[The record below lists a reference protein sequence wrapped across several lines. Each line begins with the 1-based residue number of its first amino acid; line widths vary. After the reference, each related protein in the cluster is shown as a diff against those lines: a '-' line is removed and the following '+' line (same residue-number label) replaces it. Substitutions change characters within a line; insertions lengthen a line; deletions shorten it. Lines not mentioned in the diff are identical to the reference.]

1 MIHIKTLFKNADVL
15 LYENRIYNVIK
26 NAYLAVDGN
35 SISYIGKDKPADTF
49 DTVKDMAGKLLMN
62 GFYNCHN
69 HCPMVLLRGVGSD
82 LPLNE
87 WLFNKVFP
95 IEDKLTAEEIE
106 AGTELALLEMLAG
119 GTVSFSDMY
128 FEPQVTVKAVADSG
142 MKANIT
148 RPVQSFDPA
157 EEPKD
162 SFRIAQSLELFNS
175 FNGYAE
181 GRILIDFS
189 IHAEYTCTEKI
200 ARAYS
205 EICNT
210 NNGLMHIHLSETLKE
225 HRECKEKY
233 GKTPTQ
239 WFNDLGAFD
248 SRAFAA
254 HCVTLEDSDMEILL
268 NKGVNVVHNPTSN
281 MKLGSG
287 FANVQKMLDMGINV
301 ALGTDGAASNN
312 NLDMLEEIHLAS
324 IIHNG
329 YTQNATIMNADT
341 VIKMATQNGALLQ
354 GRDNCGD
361 LKVGNKADI
370 IAINLDAPH
379 LRPIIDEK
387 ALITYSAQSS
397 DICMTM
403 ADGKILYENGEY
415 KTLDKEKIY
424 YNVEKAISKLY

>member
-1 MIHIKTLFKNADVL
+1 MKTLFKNADIL
-15 LYENRIYNVIK
+15 LYENGIYNVVK
-26 NAYLAVDGN
+26 NAFLAVDGER
-35 SISYIGKDKPADTF
+35 ISYIGKDRPEGEF
-49 DTVKDMAGKLLMN
+49 DAVKDMTDRLLMS

-82 LPLNE
+82 LPLND

-95 IEDKLTAEEIE
+95 IEEKLTADEIY
-106 AGTELALLEMLAG
+106 AGTNLALLEMLAC

-128 FEPQVTVKAVADSG
+128 FEPQVTAEAVAEAG
-142 MKANIT
+142 MKANLT
-148 RPVQSFDPA
+148 RPVQSFDPN
-157 EEPKD
+157 EEAKD
-162 SFRIAQSLELFNS
+162 SFRIAQSIELFNEW
-175 FNGYAE
+175 NNAAD

-205 EICNT
+205 EECNKRG
-210 NNGLMHIHLSETLKE
+210 GLMHIHLSETVKE
-225 HRECKEKY
+225 HNECKEKY

-268 NKGVNVVHNPTSN
+268 AKGVNVVHNPTSN

-287 FANVQKMLDMGINV
+287 FARVQKMLDTGINV

-312 NLDMLEEIHLAS
+312 NLDMMEELHLAS

-329 YTQNATIMNADT
+329 YQQDATIMNADT
-341 VIKMATQNGALLQ
+341 VIKMATLNGAMLQ
-354 GRDNCGD
+354 GRNDCGE

-370 IAINLDAPH
+370 IAVSLDKPH

-403 ADGKILYENGEY
+403 VDGKILYENGEY
-415 KTLDKEKIY
+415 LTLDKEKIY
-424 YNVEKAISKLY
+424 YDIEKAVKKLY

>member
-1 MIHIKTLFKNADVL
+1 MKTLFKNADIL
-15 LYENRIYNVIK
+15 LFENGIYNVIK
-26 NAYLAVDGN
+26 NAYLAVNGDR
-35 SISYIGKDKPADTF
+35 IAYIGKDMPDGDF
-49 DTVKDMAGKLLMN
+49 DTVKDMTGKLLMS
-62 GFYNCHN
+62 GLYNCHN

-95 IEDKLTAEEIE
+95 IEDKLTADEIY
-106 AGTELALLEMLAG
+106 AGTNLALLEMLAC

-128 FEPQVTVKAVADSG
+128 FEPQVTARAVAESG
-142 MKANIT
+142 MKANLT
-148 RPVQSFDPA
+148 RPVQSFDPN

-162 SFRIAQSLELFNS
+162 SFRIAQSLELYDEWNK
-175 FNGYAE
+175 AE
-181 GRILIDFS
+181 NDRILIDFS

-205 EICNT
+205 EECNKRG
-210 NNGLMHIHLSETLKE
+210 GLMHIHLSETVKE
-225 HRECKEKY
+225 HNECKEKY

-239 WFNDLGAFD
+239 WFNDLGTFD

-268 NKGVNVVHNPTSN
+268 NKGVNVVHNPSSN

-287 FANVQKMLDMGINV
+287 FARVQKMLDMGINV
-301 ALGTDGAASNN
+301 SLGTDGAASNN
-312 NLDMLEEIHLAS
+312 NLDMIEEMHLAS

-329 YTQNATIMNADT
+329 YMQDATVMNADT
-341 VIKMATQNGALLQ
+341 VIKMATLNGALLQ
-354 GRDNCGD
+354 GRNDCGD

-370 IAINLDAPH
+370 IAISLDKPH
-379 LRPIIDEK
+379 LRPVIDEK

-397 DICMTM
+397 DVCMTM
-403 ADGKILYENGEY
+403 VDGKILYENGEY
-415 KTLDKEKIY
+415 TTLDKEKIY
-424 YNVEKAISKLY
+424 YGIEKAIKKLY

>member
-1 MIHIKTLFKNADVL
+1 MKTLFKNADIL
-15 LYENRIYNVIK
+15 MYENGIYSVIK
-26 NAYLAVDGN
+26 NAFLAVDGER
-35 SISYIGKDKPADTF
+35 ISYIGKEKPEGNF
-49 DTVKDMAGKLLMN
+49 DSVKDMSGKLLMS

-95 IEDKLTAEEIE
+95 IEDKLTADEIYV
-106 AGTELALLEMLAG
+106 GTNLALLEMLAS

-128 FEPQVTVKAVADSG
+128 FEPQVTAKAVADAG
-142 MKANIT
+142 MKANLT

-162 SFRIAQSLELFNS
+162 SFRIAQSLELYDSWN
-175 FNGYAE
+175 NAAD

-205 EICNT
+205 EECNKRG
-210 NNGLMHIHLSETLKE
+210 GLMHIHLSETVKE
-225 HRECKEKY
+225 HNECKEKY

-268 NKGVNVVHNPTSN
+268 KKGVHVVHNPTSN

-287 FANVQKMLDMGINV
+287 FARVQKMLDMGINV

-312 NLDMLEEIHLAS
+312 NLDMMEELHLAS

-329 YTQNATIMNADT
+329 YNQDATIMNADT
-341 VIKMATQNGALLQ
+341 VIKMATLNGAVLQ
-354 GRDNCGD
+354 GRNDCGEI
-361 LKVGNKADI
+361 KAGNKADI
-370 IAINLDAPH
+370 IAISLDKPH

-387 ALITYSAQSS
+387 SLITYSAQSS
-397 DICMTM
+397 DVCMTM
-403 ADGKILYENGEY
+403 VDGKILYENGEY
-415 KTLDKEKIY
+415 LTLDKEKIY
-424 YNVEKAISKLY
+424 YDIEKAVKKLY

>member
-1 MIHIKTLFKNADVL
+1 MKTLFKNADIL
-15 LYENRIYNVIK
+15 LFENGIYNVIK
-26 NAYLAVDGN
+26 NAYLAVNGDR
-35 SISYIGKDKPADTF
+35 IAYIGKDMPDGDF
-49 DTVKDMAGKLLMN
+49 DTVKDMTGKLLMS
-62 GFYNCHN
+62 GLYNCHN

-95 IEDKLTAEEIE
+95 IEDKLTADEIY
-106 AGTELALLEMLAG
+106 AGTNLALLEMLAC

-128 FEPQVTVKAVADSG
+128 FEPQVTARAVAESG
-142 MKANIT
+142 MKANLT
-148 RPVQSFDPA
+148 RPVQSFDPN

-162 SFRIAQSLELFNS
+162 SFRIAQSLELYDEWNK
-175 FNGYAE
+175 AE
-181 GRILIDFS
+181 NDRILIDFS

-205 EICNT
+205 EECNKRG
-210 NNGLMHIHLSETLKE
+210 GLMHIHLSETVKE
-225 HRECKEKY
+225 HNECKEKY
-233 GKTPTQ
+233 GKTPTE

-268 NKGVNVVHNPTSN
+268 QKGVNVVHNPSSN

-287 FANVQKMLDMGINV
+287 FARVQKMLDMGINV

-312 NLDMLEEIHLAS
+312 NLDMIEEMHLAS

-329 YTQNATIMNADT
+329 YMQDATVMNADT
-341 VIKMATQNGALLQ
+341 VIKMATLNGALLQ
-354 GRDNCGD
+354 GRNDCGD

-370 IAINLDAPH
+370 IAISLDKPH
-379 LRPIIDEK
+379 LRPVIDEK
-387 ALITYSAQSS
+387 ALVTYSAQNS
-397 DICMTM
+397 DVCMTM
-403 ADGKILYENGEY
+403 VDGKTLYENGEY
-415 KTLDKEKIY
+415 TTLDKEKIY
-424 YNVEKAISKLY
+424 YGIEKAIKKLY

>member
-1 MIHIKTLFKNADVL
+1 MKTLFRNADILLFENGIYSVL
-15 LYENRIYNVIK
+15 K
-26 NAYLAVDGN
+26 GAYLAVDGDR
-35 SISYIGKDKPADTF
+35 ISYIGKIEPDERF
-49 DTVKDMAGKLLMN
+49 DSVKDMTGKLLMS

-95 IEDKLTAEEIE
+95 IEDKLTAEEIYS
-106 AGTELALLEMLAG
+106 GTNLALLEMLAC

-128 FEPQVTVKAVADSG
+128 FEPQVTAKAVAEAG

-148 RPVQSFDPA
+148 RPVQSFDPN
-157 EEPKD
+157 EEAKD
-162 SFRIAQSLELFNS
+162 SFRIAQSIELFDEWNK
-175 FNGYAE
+175 AE
-181 GRILIDFS
+181 NDRILIDFS

-205 EICNT
+205 EECNKRG
-210 NNGLMHIHLSETLKE
+210 GLMHIHLSETVKE
-225 HRECKEKY
+225 HNECKEKY

-254 HCVTLEDSDMEILL
+254 HCVTLEDSDMEIILD
-268 NKGVNVVHNPTSN
+268 KGVNVVHNPSSN

-287 FANVQKMLDMGINV
+287 FARVQKMLDMGINV

-312 NLDMLEEIHLAS
+312 NLDMMEEMHLAS

-329 YTQNATIMNADT
+329 YMQDATVMNADT
-341 VIKMATQNGALLQ
+341 VIKMATLNGALLQ
-354 GRDNCGD
+354 GRNDCGEI
-361 LKVGNKADI
+361 KVGNKADI
-370 IAINLDAPH
+370 IAISLDAPH
-379 LRPIIDEK
+379 LRPVIDEK
-387 ALITYSAQSS
+387 ALVTYSAQNS
-397 DICMTM
+397 DVCMTM
-403 ADGKILYENGEY
+403 VDGKILYENGEY
-415 KTLDKEKIY
+415 LTLDKEKIY
-424 YNVEKAISKLY
+424 YDIEKAVKKLY

>member
-1 MIHIKTLFKNADVL
+1 MKTLFKNADIL
-15 LYENRIYNVIK
+15 IFENGIYSVIK
-26 NAYLAVDGN
+26 NTYLAVDGDK
-35 SISYIGKDKPADTF
+35 ISYIGKDFPDGKF
-49 DTVKDMAGKLLMN
+49 DITKDMTGKLLMS

-95 IEDKLTAEEIE
+95 IEDKLTADEIY
-106 AGTELALLEMLAG
+106 AGTNLALLEMLAC

-128 FEPQVTVKAVADSG
+128 FEPQVTAKAVAEAG
-142 MKANIT
+142 MKANLT
-148 RPVQSFDPA
+148 RPVQSFDPS
-157 EEPKD
+157 EEAKD
-162 SFRIAQSLELFNS
+162 SFRIAQSIELYNEW
-175 FNGYAE
+175 NNAVD

-205 EICNT
+205 EECNRRG
-210 NNGLMHIHLSETLKE
+210 GLMHIHLSETVKE
-225 HRECKEKY
+225 HNECKEKY

-268 NKGVNVVHNPTSN
+268 SNGVNVVHNPSSN

-287 FANVQKMLDMGINV
+287 FARVQKMLDMGINV

-312 NLDMLEEIHLAS
+312 NLDMVEEMHLAS

-329 YTQNATIMNADT
+329 YSQDATIMNADT
-341 VIKMATQNGALLQ
+341 VIKMATLNGAKLQ
-354 GRDNCGD
+354 GRENCGD

-370 IAINLDAPH
+370 IAISLDKPH
-379 LRPIIDEK
+379 LRPVIDEK

-397 DICMTM
+397 DVCMTM
-403 ADGKILYENGEY
+403 VDGKILYENGEY
-415 KTLDKEKIY
+415 TTLDKEKIY
-424 YNVEKAISKLY
+424 FDVEKAIKKLY

>member
-1 MIHIKTLFKNADVL
+1 MKTLFKNADIL
-15 LYENRIYNVIK
+15 LFENGIYSVIK
-26 NAYLAVDGN
+26 NAYLAVDGDI
-35 SISYIGKDKPADTF
+35 ISYIGKDLPDGEF
-49 DTVKDMAGKLLMN
+49 DTTKDMTGKLLMS
-62 GFYNCHN
+62 GLYNCHN

-95 IEDKLTAEEIE
+95 IEDKLTADEIY
-106 AGTELALLEMLAG
+106 AGTNLALLEMLAG

-128 FEPQVTVKAVADSG
+128 FEPQVTAKAVAESG
-142 MKANIT
+142 MKANLT
-148 RPVQSFDPA
+148 RPVQSFDPN
-157 EEPKD
+157 EEAKD
-162 SFRIAQSLELFNS
+162 SFRIAQSLELYDEWN
-175 FNGYAE
+175 NAAD

-205 EICNT
+205 EECNKRG
-210 NNGLMHIHLSETLKE
+210 GLMHIHLSETVKE
-225 HRECKEKY
+225 HNECKEKY

-239 WFNDLGAFD
+239 WFNDLGSFD

-268 NKGVNVVHNPTSN
+268 SKGVNVVHNPSSN

-287 FANVQKMLDMGINV
+287 FARVQKMLDMGINV

-312 NLDMLEEIHLAS
+312 NLDMVEEMHLAS

-329 YTQNATIMNADT
+329 YSQDATVMNADT
-341 VIKMATQNGALLQ
+341 VIKMATQNGARLQ

-370 IAINLDAPH
+370 IAISLDKPH

-387 ALITYSAQSS
+387 ALITYSAQGS
-397 DICMTM
+397 DVCMTM
-403 ADGKILYENGEY
+403 VDGKILYENGEY
-415 KTLDKEKIY
+415 TTLDKEKIY
-424 YNVEKAISKLY
+424 FDIEKAIKKLY

>member
-1 MIHIKTLFKNADVL
+1 MKTLFRNADIL
-15 LYENRIYNVIK
+15 LFENGIYNVLK
-26 NAYLAVDGN
+26 GAFLAVDDDR
-35 SISYIGKDKPADTF
+35 ISYIGKDKPEGNF
-49 DTVKDMAGKLLMN
+49 DSVKDMTGKLLMS

-95 IEDKLTAEEIE
+95 IEDKLTAEEIYS
-106 AGTELALLEMLAG
+106 GTNLALLEMLAC

-128 FEPQVTVKAVADSG
+128 FEPQVTAKAVAEAG

-148 RPVQSFDPA
+148 RPVQSFDPN
-157 EEPKD
+157 EEAKD
-162 SFRIAQSLELFNS
+162 SFRIAQSIALYDEWNK
-175 FNGYAE
+175 AE
-181 GRILIDFS
+181 NERILIDFS

-205 EICNT
+205 EECNKRG
-210 NNGLMHIHLSETLKE
+210 GLMHIHLSETVKE
-225 HRECKEKY
+225 HNECKEKY

-254 HCVTLEDSDMEILL
+254 HCVTLEDSDMEIILD
-268 NKGVNVVHNPTSN
+268 KGVNVVHNPSSN

-287 FANVQKMLDMGINV
+287 FARVQKMLDMGINV

-312 NLDMLEEIHLAS
+312 NLDMMEEMHLAS

-329 YTQNATIMNADT
+329 YMQDATVMNADT
-341 VIKMATQNGALLQ
+341 VIKMATLNGALLQ
-354 GRDNCGD
+354 GRNDCGE

-370 IAINLDAPH
+370 IAISLDAPH
-379 LRPIIDEK
+379 LRPVIDEK
-387 ALITYSAQSS
+387 ALVTYSAQSS
-397 DICMTM
+397 DVCMTM
-403 ADGKILYENGEY
+403 VDGKILYENGEY
-415 KTLDKEKIY
+415 LTLDKEKIY
-424 YNVEKAISKLY
+424 YDIEKAVKKLY

>member
-1 MIHIKTLFKNADVL
+1 MKTLFRNADIL
-15 LYENRIYNVIK
+15 LFENGIYNVLK
-26 NAYLAVDGN
+26 GAFLAVDDDR
-35 SISYIGKDKPADTF
+35 ISYIGKDKPDGNF
-49 DTVKDMAGKLLMN
+49 DSVKDMTGKLLMS

-95 IEDKLTAEEIE
+95 IEDKLTAEEIYS
-106 AGTELALLEMLAG
+106 GTNLALLEMLAC

-128 FEPQVTVKAVADSG
+128 FEPQVTAKAVAEAG

-148 RPVQSFDPA
+148 RPVQSFDPN
-157 EEPKD
+157 EEAKD
-162 SFRIAQSLELFNS
+162 SFRIAQSIALYDEWNK
-175 FNGYAE
+175 AE
-181 GRILIDFS
+181 NERILIDFS

-205 EICNT
+205 EECNKR
-210 NNGLMHIHLSETLKE
+210 NGLMHIHLSETVKE
-225 HRECKEKY
+225 HNECKEKY

-254 HCVTLEDSDMEILL
+254 HCVTLEDSDMEIILD
-268 NKGVNVVHNPTSN
+268 KGVNVVHNPSSN

-287 FANVQKMLDMGINV
+287 FARVQKMLDMDINV

-312 NLDMLEEIHLAS
+312 NLDMMEEMHLSS

-329 YTQNATIMNADT
+329 YMQDATVMNADT
-341 VIKMATQNGALLQ
+341 VIKMATLNGALLQ
-354 GRDNCGD
+354 GRNDCGE

-370 IAINLDAPH
+370 IAISLDAPH
-379 LRPIIDEK
+379 LRPVIDEK
-387 ALITYSAQSS
+387 ALVTYSAQSS
-397 DICMTM
+397 DVCMTM
-403 ADGKILYENGEY
+403 VDGKILYENGEY
-415 KTLDKEKIY
+415 LTLDKEKIY
-424 YNVEKAISKLY
+424 YDIEKAVKKLY

>member
-1 MIHIKTLFKNADVL
+1 MKTLFKNADIL
-15 LYENRIYNVIK
+15 LCDNGIYNVLK
-26 NAYLAVDGN
+26 NAYLCVDGDK
-35 SISYIGKDKPADTF
+35 IAYIGKDKPTDTF
-49 DTVKDMAGKLLMN
+49 DEVKDMTGRLLMS

-95 IEDKLTAEEIE
+95 IEDKLTADEIY
-106 AGTELALLEMLAG
+106 AGTNLALLEMIAS

-128 FEPQVTVKAVADSG
+128 FEPQVTAKAVADAG
-142 MKANIT
+142 MKANLT
-148 RPVQSFDPA
+148 RPVQSFDPD
-157 EEPKD
+157 EEAKD
-162 SFRIAQSLELFNS
+162 SFRIAQSLELYNEW
-175 FNGYAE
+175 NKVE
-181 GRILIDFS
+181 NDRILIDFS

-200 ARAYS
+200 ARAYI
-205 EICNT
+205 EECNKR
-210 NNGLMHIHLSETLKE
+210 NGLLHIHLSETVKE
-225 HRECKEKY
+225 HNECKKKY
-233 GKTPTQ
+233 GKTPTE
-239 WFNDLGAFD
+239 WFNDLGAFE

-254 HCVTLEDSDMEILL
+254 HCVTLEDSDMEIIL

-287 FANVQKMLDMGINV
+287 FARIPKMLDMGINV

-324 IIHNG
+324 VIHNG
-329 YTQNATIMNADT
+329 YLQDATVMNADT
-341 VIKMATQNGALLQ
+341 VIKMATLNGAKLQ
-354 GRDNCGD
+354 GRDDCGE

-370 IAINLDAPH
+370 IAISLDKPH
-379 LRPIIDEK
+379 MYPVIDEK

-397 DICMTM
+397 DVYMTM
-403 ADGKILYENGEY
+403 VDGKVLYENGEY

-424 YNVEKAISKLY
+424 YDIQKAMAKLY

>member
-1 MIHIKTLFKNADVL
+1 MKTLFKNADIL
-15 LYENRIYNVIK
+15 IFENGIYSVIK
-26 NAYLAVDGN
+26 NTYLAVDGDK
-35 SISYIGKDKPADTF
+35 ISYIGKDFPDGKF
-49 DTVKDMAGKLLMN
+49 DITKDMTGKLLMS

-95 IEDKLTAEEIE
+95 IEDKLTADEIY
-106 AGTELALLEMLAG
+106 AGTNLALLEMLAC

-128 FEPQVTVKAVADSG
+128 FEPQVTAKAVAEAG
-142 MKANIT
+142 MKANLT
-148 RPVQSFDPA
+148 RPVQSFDPS
-157 EEPKD
+157 EEAKD
-162 SFRIAQSLELFNS
+162 SFRIAQSIELYNEW
-175 FNGYAE
+175 NNAAD

-205 EICNT
+205 EECNRRG
-210 NNGLMHIHLSETLKE
+210 GLMHIHLSETVKE
-225 HRECKEKY
+225 HNECKEKY

-268 NKGVNVVHNPTSN
+268 SKGVNVVHNPSSN

-287 FANVQKMLDMGINV
+287 FARVQKMLDMGINV

-312 NLDMLEEIHLAS
+312 NLDMVEEMHLAS

-329 YTQNATIMNADT
+329 YSQDATIMNADT
-341 VIKMATQNGALLQ
+341 VIKMATLNGAKLQ
-354 GRDNCGD
+354 GREDCGE

-370 IAINLDAPH
+370 IAISLDKPH
-379 LRPIIDEK
+379 LRPVIDEK

-397 DICMTM
+397 DVCMTM
-403 ADGKILYENGEY
+403 VDGKILYENGEY
-415 KTLDKEKIY
+415 TTLDKEKIY
-424 YNVEKAISKLY
+424 FDVEKAIEKLY

>member
-1 MIHIKTLFKNADVL
+1 MIYIKTLFKNADILV
-15 LYENRIYNVIK
+15 YENGIYKVIK
-26 NAYLAVDGN
+26 NAFLTVDGAE
-35 SISYIGKDKPADTF
+35 IAYLGTDEPCGEF
-49 DTVKDMAGKLLMN
+49 DTVKDMAGTLLMS

-87 WLFNKVFP
+87 WLFDKVFP
-95 IEDKLTAEEIE
+95 IEDKLTAEEIK
-106 AGTELALLEMLAG
+106 AGTELALLEMIAG

-128 FEPQVTVKAVADSG
+128 FEPQVTVKAVVDAG

-148 RPVQSFDPA
+148 RPVQSFDPS
-157 EEPKD
+157 EEPEN
-162 SFRIAQSLELFNS
+162 SFRIAESLALFNE
-175 FNGYAE
+175 FNGCAD
-181 GRILIDFS
+181 GRVLIDFS

-205 EICNT
+205 EICNR
-210 NNGLMHIHLSETLKE
+210 NNGLMHIHLSETEKE

-254 HCVTLEDSDMEILL
+254 HCVALEDGDMEILL
-268 NKGVNVVHNPTSN
+268 SKGVNVVHNPTSN

-287 FANVQKMLDMGINV
+287 FAGVQKMLDIGLNV

-312 NLDMLEEIHLAS
+312 NLDILEEIHLAS

-329 YTQNATIMNADT
+329 YNRDATIMNADT

-354 GRDNCGD
+354 GRCNCGD
-361 LKVGNKADI
+361 LKVGNRADI
-370 IAINLDAPH
+370 IAISLDAPH

-387 ALITYSAQSS
+387 ALVTYSAQSS
-397 DICMTM
+397 DVSMTM
-403 ADGKILYENGEY
+403 VDGKILYENGEY

-424 YNVEKAISKLY
+424 FNVERAMAKLY

>member
-1 MIHIKTLFKNADVL
+1 MKTLFRNADIL
-15 LYENRIYNVIK
+15 LFENGIYNVLK
-26 NAYLAVDGN
+26 GAFLAVDDDR
-35 SISYIGKDKPADTF
+35 ISYIGKNKPDGNF
-49 DTVKDMAGKLLMN
+49 DSVKDMTGRLLMS

-95 IEDKLTAEEIE
+95 IEDKLTAEEIYS
-106 AGTELALLEMLAG
+106 GTNLALLEMLAC

-128 FEPQVTVKAVADSG
+128 FEPQVTAKAVAESG

-148 RPVQSFDPA
+148 RPVQSFDPN
-157 EEPKD
+157 EEAKD
-162 SFRIAQSLELFNS
+162 SFRIAQSIALYDEWNK
-175 FNGYAE
+175 AE
-181 GRILIDFS
+181 NERILIDFS

-200 ARAYS
+200 ARAYA
-205 EICNT
+205 EECNKR
-210 NNGLMHIHLSETLKE
+210 NGLMHIHLSETVKE
-225 HRECKEKY
+225 HNECKEKY

-254 HCVTLEDSDMEILL
+254 HCVTLEDSDMEIILD
-268 NKGVNVVHNPTSN
+268 KGVNVVHNPSSN

-287 FANVQKMLDMGINV
+287 FARVQKMLDMGINV

-312 NLDMLEEIHLAS
+312 NLDMMEEMHLAS

-329 YTQNATIMNADT
+329 YMQDATVMKADT
-341 VIKMATQNGALLQ
+341 VIKMATLNGALLQ
-354 GRDNCGD
+354 GRNDCGE

-370 IAINLDAPH
+370 IAISLDAPH
-379 LRPIIDEK
+379 LRPVIDEK
-387 ALITYSAQSS
+387 ALVTYSAQSS
-397 DICMTM
+397 DVCMTM
-403 ADGKILYENGEY
+403 VDGKILYENGEY
-415 KTLDKEKIY
+415 LTLDKEKIY
-424 YNVEKAISKLY
+424 YDIEKAIRKLY

>member
-1 MIHIKTLFKNADVL
+1 MIYIKALFKNADILV
-15 LYENRIYNVIK
+15 YENGIYKVIK
-26 NAYLAVDGN
+26 NAFLTVDGAE
-35 SISYIGKDKPADTF
+35 IAYLGTDEPCGEF
-49 DTVKDMAGKLLMN
+49 DTVKDMAGKLLMS

-87 WLFNKVFP
+87 WLFDKVFP
-95 IEDKLTAEEIE
+95 IEDKLTAEEIK
-106 AGTELALLEMLAG
+106 AGTELALLEMIAG

-128 FEPQVTVKAVADSG
+128 FEPQVTVNAVADAG

-148 RPVQSFDPA
+148 RPVQSFDPS
-157 EEPKD
+157 EEPEN
-162 SFRIAQSLELFNS
+162 SFRIAESLALFNE
-175 FNGYAE
+175 FNGYAD
-181 GRILIDFS
+181 GRVLIDFS

-205 EICNT
+205 EICNR
-210 NNGLMHIHLSETLKE
+210 NNGLMHIHLSETEKE

-254 HCVTLEDSDMEILL
+254 HCVALEDGDMEILL
-268 NKGVNVVHNPTSN
+268 SKGVNVVHNPTSN

-287 FANVQKMLDMGINV
+287 FARVQKMLDMGLNV

-329 YTQNATIMNADT
+329 YNRDATIMNADT
-341 VIKMATQNGALLQ
+341 VIKMATQNGATLQ
-354 GRDNCGD
+354 GRGNCGD
-361 LKVGNKADI
+361 LKVGNRADI
-370 IAINLDAPH
+370 IAISLDAPH

-387 ALITYSAQSS
+387 ALVTYSAQSNDVS
-397 DICMTM
+397 MTM
-403 ADGKILYENGEY
+403 VDGKILYENGEY

-424 YNVEKAISKLY
+424 FNVERAVAKLY

>member
-1 MIHIKTLFKNADVL
+1 MKTLFKNADIL
-15 LYENRIYNVIK
+15 IFENGIYSVIK
-26 NAYLAVDGN
+26 NTYLAVDGDK
-35 SISYIGKDKPADTF
+35 ISYIGKDFPDGKF
-49 DTVKDMAGKLLMN
+49 DITKDMTGKLLMS

-87 WLFNKVFP
+87 WLFNKIFP
-95 IEDKLTAEEIE
+95 IEDKLTADEIYE
-106 AGTELALLEMLAG
+106 GTNLALLEMLAC

-128 FEPQVTVKAVADSG
+128 FEPQVTAKAVAEAG
-142 MKANIT
+142 MKANLT
-148 RPVQSFDPA
+148 RPVQSFDPS
-157 EEPKD
+157 EEAKD
-162 SFRIAQSLELFNS
+162 SFRIAQSIELYNEW
-175 FNGYAE
+175 NNAAD

-205 EICNT
+205 EECNRRG
-210 NNGLMHIHLSETLKE
+210 GLMHIHLSETVKE
-225 HRECKEKY
+225 HNECKEKY

-268 NKGVNVVHNPTSN
+268 SNGVNVVHNPSSN

-287 FANVQKMLDMGINV
+287 FARVQKMLDMGINV

-312 NLDMLEEIHLAS
+312 NLDMVEEMHLAS

-329 YTQNATIMNADT
+329 YSQDATIMNADT
-341 VIKMATQNGALLQ
+341 VIKMATLNGAKLQ
-354 GRDNCGD
+354 GRENCGE

-370 IAINLDAPH
+370 IAISLDKPH
-379 LRPIIDEK
+379 LRPVIDEK

-397 DICMTM
+397 DVCMTM
-403 ADGKILYENGEY
+403 VDGKILYENGEY
-415 KTLDKEKIY
+415 TTLDKEKIY
-424 YNVEKAISKLY
+424 FDVEKAIKKLY

>member
-1 MIHIKTLFKNADVL
+1 MKTLFRNADIL
-15 LYENRIYNVIK
+15 LFENGIYNVLK
-26 NAYLAVDGN
+26 GAFLAVDDDR
-35 SISYIGKDKPADTF
+35 ISYIGKDKPEGNF
-49 DTVKDMAGKLLMN
+49 DSVKEMTGKLLMS

-95 IEDKLTAEEIE
+95 IEDKLTAEEIYS
-106 AGTELALLEMLAG
+106 GTNLALLEMLAC

-128 FEPQVTVKAVADSG
+128 FEPQVTAKAVAEAG

-148 RPVQSFDPA
+148 RPVQSFDPN
-157 EEPKD
+157 EEAKD
-162 SFRIAQSLELFNS
+162 SFRIAQSIALYDEWNK
-175 FNGYAE
+175 AE
-181 GRILIDFS
+181 NERILIDFS

-200 ARAYS
+200 ARAYA
-205 EICNT
+205 EECNKR
-210 NNGLMHIHLSETLKE
+210 NGLMHIHLSETVKE
-225 HRECKEKY
+225 HNECKEKY

-254 HCVTLEDSDMEILL
+254 HCVTLEDSDMEIILD
-268 NKGVNVVHNPTSN
+268 KGVNVVHNPSSN

-287 FANVQKMLDMGINV
+287 FARVQKMLDMGINV

-312 NLDMLEEIHLAS
+312 NLDMMEEMHLAS

-329 YTQNATIMNADT
+329 YMQDATVMNADT
-341 VIKMATQNGALLQ
+341 VIKMATFNGALLQ
-354 GRDNCGD
+354 GRDDCGE

-370 IAINLDAPH
+370 IAISLDAPH
-379 LRPIIDEK
+379 LRPVIDEK
-387 ALITYSAQSS
+387 ALVTYSAQSS
-397 DICMTM
+397 DVCMTM
-403 ADGKILYENGEY
+403 VDGKILYENGEY
-415 KTLDKEKIY
+415 LTLDKEKIY
-424 YNVEKAISKLY
+424 YDIEKAVKKLY

>member
-1 MIHIKTLFKNADVL
+1 MKTLFKNADIL
-15 LYENRIYNVIK
+15 MYENGIYSVIK
-26 NAYLAVDGN
+26 NAFLAVDGER
-35 SISYIGKDKPADTF
+35 ISYIGKEKPEGNF
-49 DTVKDMAGKLLMN
+49 DSVKDMSGKLLMS

-95 IEDKLTAEEIE
+95 IEDKLTADEIY
-106 AGTELALLEMLAG
+106 AGTNLALLEMLAS

-128 FEPQVTVKAVADSG
+128 FEPQVTAKAVADAG
-142 MKANIT
+142 MKANLT

-162 SFRIAQSLELFNS
+162 SFRIAQSLELYDSWN
-175 FNGYAE
+175 NAAD

-205 EICNT
+205 EECN
-210 NNGLMHIHLSETLKE
+210 NRGGLMHIHLSETVKE
-225 HRECKEKY
+225 HNECKEKY

-268 NKGVNVVHNPTSN
+268 EKGVHVVHNPTSN

-287 FANVQKMLDMGINV
+287 FSRVQKMLDMGINV

-312 NLDMLEEIHLAS
+312 NLDMMEELHLAS

-329 YTQNATIMNADT
+329 YNQDATIMNADT
-341 VIKMATQNGALLQ
+341 VIKMATLNGAVLQ
-354 GRDNCGD
+354 GRNDCGEI
-361 LKVGNKADI
+361 KAGNKADI
-370 IAINLDAPH
+370 IAISLDKPH

-387 ALITYSAQSS
+387 SLITYSAQSS
-397 DICMTM
+397 DVCMTM
-403 ADGKILYENGEY
+403 VDGKILYENGEY
-415 KTLDKEKIY
+415 LTLDKEKIY
-424 YNVEKAISKLY
+424 YDIEKAVKKLY